1 MNLELLFDDL
11 NKYVVNS
18 EKNFDCLNE
27 FLVYY
32 NTIIETDKVQPIFSQ
47 TNKYFSQF
55 NQYNKKK
62 YNSLNYKKAQK
73 WKSNNNLTDKELIQK
88 TIIQYFNKL
97 SSINFDNV
105 LNDFIN
111 DILKIENNILFDII
125 SIEIINKCIN
135 DPQYQSQYI
144 QICSVIWENTN
155 ILKNFI
161 NIYDENNKKYYQ
173 FKLNDKNKYGP
184 FKTVID
190 LKNDVIL
197 KYNFKKVLLKYLKIE
212 FDKKNN
218 YINEYESC
226 ENIEKKFK
234 IKRKIFGI
242 IEIIILLYNKKY
254 IEDNI
259 INNIL
264 QSLFKEPNE
273 INFEIIF
280 NIFKNTEFNNINYKK
295 NILIFKNNKK
305 FNNRPLY
312 FIDEIAELI
321 NDSQKT
327 NKINKYTNNKNENKN
342 KQKNNKQ
349 QKKKYNIDN
358 DEEEFVVSINKKD
371 KEYILNVFK
380 NTNELDDFIY
390 TLFYSYFENENNLD
404 FIKLIIKLSFT
415 KKVINKNIIN
425 KVFVNFNEN
434 IDDLTIDF
442 KNIKEKINNLYQEIN
457 DL

>member
-1 MNLELLFDDL
+1 MNLDLLFDDL
-11 NKYVVNS
+11 NNYVINS
-18 EKNFDCLNE
+18 EKDLNLLTD

-32 NTIIETDKVQPIFSQ
+32 NSIIETDKVQPIFSQ

-62 YNSLNYKKAQK
+62 YNTNNYKKVQK
-73 WKSNNNLTDKELIQK
+73 WKSNSNLTDKELIQK

-97 SSINFDNV
+97 SNINFDNV

-135 DPQYQSQYI
+135 DPQYQPQYI

-161 NIYDENNKKYYQ
+161 NIYDENNLKYYK
-173 FKLNDKNKYGP
+173 FKLNDKTKYGP
-184 FKTVID
+184 FSTIFE
-190 LKNDVIL
+190 LKNDVIQ

-218 YINEYESC
+218 YIKEYETC
-226 ENIEKKFK
+226 QNIEKKFK

-280 NIFKNTEFNNINYKK
+280 NIFKNTNFNNNIYKK
-295 NILIFKNNKK
+295 
-305 FNNRPLY
+305 
-312 FIDEIAELI
+312 
-321 NDSQKT
+321 
-327 NKINKYTNNKNENKN
+327 
-342 KQKNNKQ
+342 
-349 QKKKYNIDN
+349 
-358 DEEEFVVSINKKD
+358 
-371 KEYILNVFK
+371 
-380 NTNELDDFIY
+380 IY
-390 TLFYSYFENENNLD
+390 D
-404 FIKLIIKLSFT
+404 I
-415 KKVINKNIIN
+415 
-425 KVFVNFNEN
+425 
-434 IDDLTIDF
+434 
-442 KNIKEKINNLYQEIN
+442 
-457 DL
+457 